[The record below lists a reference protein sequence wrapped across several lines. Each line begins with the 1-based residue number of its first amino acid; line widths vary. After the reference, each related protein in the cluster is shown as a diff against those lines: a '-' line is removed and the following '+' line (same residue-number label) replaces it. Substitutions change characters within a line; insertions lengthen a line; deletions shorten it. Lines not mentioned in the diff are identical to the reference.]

1 MVCFLVPMT
10 VAIILTIVAK
20 RIPEKYKI
28 NWLNMLLWGG
38 SLTLAIEHYTH
49 GEIVPYPPF
58 LTAGLAEVFP
68 EMMKI
73 GVPMTLAMVGVWL
86 GMIYF
91 APKLEKFNPLKKDIK
106 VTA

>member
-1 MVCFLVPMT
+1 MACFLVPMT
-10 VAIILTIVAK
+10 VAIITTLIAK

-38 SLTLAIEHYTH
+38 SLMLAIEHYTH

-68 EMMKI
+68 EMMEI
-73 GVPMTLAMVGVWL
+73 GIPMTLVCVGAWLLMVYL
-86 GMIYF
+86 
-91 APKLEKFNPLKKDIK
+91 APKLAQHHPMRKIE
-106 VTA
+106 VSA